1 MFAQHTFIED
11 THKPI
16 LESVIRQNNVVT
28 EKLLAKLYGA
38 AWNVYSDKSWQPQ
51 SSENISMSRIESKE
65 SVVAAATDMQ
75 TGFYVQLA
83 GDAKPATIGKQL
95 TIGRKLAMQGK
106 HATLGQMATK
116 LW

>member
-16 LESVIRQNNVVT
+16 MESVIRQNNVVT
-28 EKLLAKLYGA
+28 EKLLAKLYSA
-38 AWNVYSDKSWQPQ
+38 AWNFYTDKNWQAQ
-51 SSENISMSRIESKE
+51 SSENISISRVESKDV
-65 SVVAAATDMQ
+65 VVAAATDMV

-83 GDAKPATIGKQL
+83 GDVKPQTVGKLL
-95 TIGRKLAMQGK
+95 TLGRKLAMQGK

>member
-11 THKPI
+11 SHKPVM
-16 LESVIRQNNVVT
+16 ESVIRQNNVIT
-28 EKLLAKLYGA
+28 EKLMARLYSA
-38 AWNVYSDKSWQPQ
+38 AWIIYTDAKAIPQ
-51 SSENISMSRIESKE
+51 SSDNISISRIESKDA
-65 SVVAAATDMQ
+65 VVTAATDMA

-83 GDAKPATIGKQL
+83 GDVKPATVGKQL
-95 TIGRKLAMQGK
+95 TVGRKLAMQGK